1 MLYHFD
7 FIGDKLII
15 GKFCAIA
22 SGVKF
27 IMNGANHMMDTIS
40 AFPFNI
46 MGGDW
51 SKATSDIKQ
60 LAYKGDTIVGNDV
73 WIGFESVIMPGIK
86 IGNGAIIGA
95 KSVVTNDVEPYSI
108 VGGNPAKLIRKR
120 FSNDQINLLENI
132 AWWNWEIEDIT
143 VNLSLITSTNI
154 EELDKIKNHKV

>member
-1 MLYHFD
+1 
-7 FIGDKLII
+7 
-15 GKFCAIA
+15 
-22 SGVKF
+22 
-27 IMNGANHMMDTIS
+27 MNGANHMMDTIS
-40 AFPFNI
+40 TFPFNI

-51 SKATSDIKQ
+51 SKATSDIKH

-73 WIGFESVIMPGIK
+73 WIGYESVIMPGIK

-95 KSVVTNDVEPYSI
+95 KSVVTKDVEPYSI